1 MVIYNHQVAP
11 NRPEF
16 DVTYRLDP
24 NEKVWHNEW
33 IFFNEMLFG
42 QICTNIDGEGFILY
56 KYMPQQLAEGEEVLI
71 LSRLRTFPTVQ
82 DTKDFIQSNVG
93 TLYSK
98 WLDLPQTLTLERE
111 LTLFVRLTPR
121 PKF

>member
-1 MVIYNHQVAP
+1 MVIYNPQVTH

-24 NEKVWHNEW
+24 NEKVWHKEW

-42 QICTNIDGEGFILY
+42 QIVTNIDGEGFILY
-56 KYMPQQLAEGEEVLI
+56 KYMPQELEEGEQVLI

-98 WLDLPQTLTLERE
+98 
-111 LTLFVRLTPR
+111 
-121 PKF
+121 

>member
-1 MVIYNHQVAP
+1 
-11 NRPEF
+11 
-16 DVTYRLDP
+16 
-24 NEKVWHNEW
+24 
-33 IFFNEMLFG
+33 MLFG

-56 KYMPQQLAEGEEVLI
+56 KYMPQQLEEGEQVLI

-98 WLDLPQTLTLERE
+98 
-111 LTLFVRLTPR
+111 
-121 PKF
+121 